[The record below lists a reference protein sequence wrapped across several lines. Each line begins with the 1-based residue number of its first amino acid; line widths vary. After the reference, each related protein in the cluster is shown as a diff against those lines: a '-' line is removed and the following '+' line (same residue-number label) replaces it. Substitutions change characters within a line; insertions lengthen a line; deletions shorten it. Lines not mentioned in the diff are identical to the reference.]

1 MFRRYSGGG
10 AWRLRGNPL
19 VRKLWT
25 LWITRMSEKAVC
37 KVPGRSALTEIKYA
51 RKRMGRNCFLDVE
64 WTKLFVGWPVAK
76 MIVQAVCQNIG
87 GQNQIR
93 VFCGW
98 LYDAV

>member
-1 MFRRYSGGG
+1 
-10 AWRLRGNPL
+10 
-19 VRKLWT
+19 
-25 LWITRMSEKAVC
+25 MSEKAIC
-37 KVPGRSALTEIKYA
+37 EVPGRSALTEIKYA

-64 WTKLFVGWPVAK
+64 WTKFSVSWPVAK

-98 LYDAV
+98 LYDAVPDSYRRWTPLKLQVYAPLSYF

>member
-1 MFRRYSGGG
+1 
-10 AWRLRGNPL
+10 
-19 VRKLWT
+19 
-25 LWITRMSEKAVC
+25 MSEKAVC
-37 KVPGRSALTEIKYA
+37 KVPGRSALTEIKCA

-98 LYDAV
+98 LYDAVPDSYRRWASLKLQGYAPFSYF